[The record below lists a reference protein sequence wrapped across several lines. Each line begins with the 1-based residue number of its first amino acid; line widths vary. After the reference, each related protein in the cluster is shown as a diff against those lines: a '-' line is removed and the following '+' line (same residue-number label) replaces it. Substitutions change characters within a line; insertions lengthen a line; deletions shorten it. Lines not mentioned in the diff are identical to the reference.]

1 MERRDFVVKSGTVL
15 TAAAFFGM
23 FGNSMCVFG
32 AIRNSNDNSD
42 YNKRPNP
49 SDFSQPILKA
59 IAIGINSPSP
69 HNTQSW
75 KFKVANDTSMYLYV
89 NENKLLPA
97 TDPPSRQIHI
107 GAGCFIETLVI
118 GATSIGYKATV
129 TCFPEGYESPNVF
142 GKKPVA
148 RIELTKSTESAD
160 SLASYID
167 ARKTNR
173 KKYKGKIISE
183 QEFQVLKELTGNSHS
198 KLVFVNENFNP
209 YFEIFNKGLEIESR
223 TFRTHEET
231 RELFRFSEK
240 QRAEKGDGLSIP
252 QMGYSGILK
261 FLAESSLDNGNK
273 EKWHSDK
280 SIKLSMK
287 NITKVIESSKGIVFW
302 VTETNN
308 YEDWVHTGRDYV
320 RFNLALTK
328 QNLYAHPYNQAIQEY
343 DEMKSVR
350 DDLDKLLNI
359 KANQKIQ
366 MIVRIGR
373 SSEPY
378 LSYRQPLDSY
388 IIK

>member
-1 MERRDFVVKSGTVL
+1 MKRGTVL
-15 TAAAFFGM
+15 TAAAFWGM
-23 FGNSMCVFG
+23 FGNSNSVFG
-32 AIRNSNDNSD
+32 AIKNSNVDPD
-42 YNKRPNP
+42 YKKRPNP
-49 SDFSQPILKA
+49 KDFSQPILKA

-75 KFKVANDTSMYLYV
+75 KFKVINDASMYLFI
-89 NENKLLPA
+89 NENILLPA

-118 GATSIGYKATV
+118 GATSIGYKSTV
-129 TCFPEGYESPNVF
+129 SYFPEGYESPNDF

-148 RIELTKSTESAD
+148 KIELTKSTESAD
-160 SLASYID
+160 LLASYID
-167 ARKTNR
+167 TRKTNR
-173 KKYKGKIISE
+173 RKYKGDIISK
-183 QEFQVLKELTGNSHS
+183 QDFQALKELTGNSYS
-198 KLVFVNENFNP
+198 QLVFVNENFNP

-223 TFRTHEET
+223 TFRTNEET

-252 QMGYSGILK
+252 QMGYSGIMK
-261 FLAESSLDNGNK
+261 FLAERSLDNGNK

-287 NITKVIESSKGIVFW
+287 NITKAIESSKGIVFW
-302 VTETNN
+302 ITETNN
-308 YEDWVHTGRDYV
+308 HEDWVKTGRDYV
-320 RFNLALTK
+320 RFSLALTK

-343 DEMKSVR
+343 DEMKSIR

-373 SSEPY
+373 SSKPY
-378 LSYRQPLDSY
+378 LSYRRPLDSY